1 MLTLFVV
8 ERLYGGA
15 GSVMRALWLSSVN
28 LYRLFD
34 QMTGDK
40 ILGDRRSIDA
50 NLGVFF
56 SYTCFSLDHLLLHN
70 PEGITLTF
78 KGISASTN
86 ESLVFTCFM
95 CKDPYSRNSDDFL
108 LGWGQNFLN
117 W

>member
-40 ILGDRRSIDA
+40 ILGVEEALMPTWVSFTPIH
-50 NLGVFF
+50 V
-56 SYTCFSLDHLLLHN
+56 SL
-70 PEGITLTF
+70 
-78 KGISASTN
+78 
-86 ESLVFTCFM
+86 
-95 CKDPYSRNSDDFL
+95 
-108 LGWGQNFLN
+108 
-117 W
+117 